1 MSDSIPIIELVGDEG
16 ETMQFEHIMTLGYKD
31 EDFIILSPIDE
42 EDEEEKSIAIFKVD
56 IDDEGK
62 EIYLRIEDDEKLEE
76 VFEAFVEVSGT
87 DIPIN

>member
-31 EDFIILSPIDE
+31 EDFIILSPI
-42 EDEEEKSIAIFKVD
+42 EDEDDEEKSIAIFKVD

-62 EIYLRIEDDEKLEE
+62 EIYLRIDDDEKLEE
-76 VFEAFVEVSGT
+76 VFEAFIEVSGT
-87 DIPIN
+87 DIPN